1 MAAISHLI
9 SQLWLQAAGQTHC
22 LGQPGLGEEWSGL
35 TDLPLLHRE
44 TACLQIT
51 HTASHPAAS
60 LQQSSSFWSG
70 YKSLA
75 KRGRHHIP
83 HLILTTDLQNTIIF
97 SRLRFD
103 GGAEREVAAQAVF
116 HHQLHS
122 LGLAEGEKQA
132 FHRGSSDPTDPPRAY
147 RALGL
152 CTAVQKDHRKS
163 FFQNPKFSR

>member
-97 SRLRFD
+97 SRLRLMGVQKGKLLLKRCFITNCIPWAWQRKRN
-103 GGAEREVAAQAVF
+103 GHFTG
-116 HHQLHS
+116 
-122 LGLAEGEKQA
+122 
-132 FHRGSSDPTDPPRAY
+132 
-147 RALGL
+147 
-152 CTAVQKDHRKS
+152 AVQIPQTLQGLTVH
-163 FFQNPKFSR
+163 